1 MCVRSEARLT
11 INGVQAAGQAWPTE
25 RGGGTYGSTSC
36 LAFSESWTEPAAKL

>member
-1 MCVRSEARLT
+1 MCVGSEARLT